1 MTVGIIDYGAGNV
14 FSVQKAMERLGVS
27 VLISSD
33 IQVLSSAERL
43 IFPGVGHAS
52 SALGRL
58 EQFQLIPFIKNYRRP
73 FLGICL
79 GMQLMGSF
87 LEEASK
93 EGLCLVNAEVVKFNT
108 YKVIPHIGWN
118 DVYDLNGALFKDI
131 PNHTDFYFVHSYY
144 MVTNPSAIALCKYED
159 ELFTAAIQKD
169 NYYGVQFHPEKSGCW
184 GAKVLE
190 NFLKIEHHD
199 NYTGH

>member
-1 MTVGIIDYGAGNV
+1 MGIIDYGAGNV
-14 FSVQKAMERLGVS
+14 FSVQKALERLGVN

-33 IQVLSSAERL
+33 SQALSSADRL

-52 SALGRL
+52 SALEKL
-58 EQFQLIPFIKNYRRP
+58 EQNNLIPFIKNYRRP

-87 LEEASK
+87 MEEAARG
-93 EGLCLVNAEVVKFNT
+93 GLSLVNADVIKFKAN
-108 YKVIPHIGWN
+108 KIIPHIGWN
-118 DVYDLNGALFKDI
+118 DIYDSDGVLFEDI

-144 MVTNPSAIALCKYED
+144 MVTNSSATALCKYED
-159 ELFTAAIQKD
+159 EIFTAAIRKD
-169 NYYGVQFHPEKSGCW
+169 NFYGVQFHPEKSGRW

-190 NFLKIEHHD
+190 NFLKIR
-199 NYTGH
+199 TS